1 MPWSGAAQPVEPK
14 LIRQRANG
22 GSGEYIGRS
31 ALTGCWGIFGPCPT
45 RLAKRPLRNC
55 HGSASEHCRSTCM
68 TTYTLSRVHALAD
81 RFNTIHA
88 SGALP
93 TIFQSASLSLPQKST
108 RSRRGLA
115 TSLISF
121 SEIAHEMTG
130 RQCL

>member
-1 MPWSGAAQPVEPK
+1 MPWSGAAKPVERK

-45 RLAKRPLRNC
+45 RLAKRPLLNC
-55 HGSASEHCRSTCM
+55 HGSASVHCRSTCM

-93 TIFQSASLSLPQKST
+93 TICQRPSLSLPRKSM

-115 TSLISF
+115 TSSISF